1 MLRVQSPLTESQERL
16 VTHVIDCGF
25 TVHKE
30 LGPGFRE
37 RIYERAFCLELDLRG
52 LRYECERQID
62 VRYKEWTI
70 PGQRVDLVVADL
82 VVVEIKAVPMLRP
95 VHRKQVQSYLKTL
108 NLRIGLLM
116 NFNVEL
122 FKHGVRRVIC

>member
-1 MLRVQSPLTESQERL
+1 MQSPLTESQERL
-16 VTHVIDCGF
+16 VTDVIDCGF

-108 NLRIGLLM
+108 HLRIGLLM